1 MGSDL
6 SGGGGMKPLQSA
18 DRKAKLTPASGAS
31 PGTDLNADLNTDLV
45 KQIAGTIL
53 EGFNRHFSL
62 FQEITG
68 AAQARFEAADWD
80 AETAARKERIY
91 YYDLRVSEAIDHLN
105 ARFDLDKL
113 DKKLWLDIKRWY
125 LWLLYEHRQP
135 ELAESFYNSV
145 FCRLFDR
152 SYFNNDHIFVKPG
165 SAIDYLD
172 MDAPVYRSYYPDEAD
187 PPPNLRET
195 LRETLREILQS
206 FGLTRPWEDLERD
219 LDLVA
224 ENFQSVLQSDAAPA
238 PHRQLHVVSS
248 LFFRNK
254 AAYIVGRALIGG
266 DSQPFVMPILLD
278 DDRRLYIDTLLTEAD
293 DLALI
298 FSFTRAYFMVNTTVP
313 SGLVTFLQSILP
325 SKTRADLYTS
335 IGFQKQGKTL
345 FYREFLHHLE
355 HSTDKLITAPGIKGM
370 VMSVFTLP
378 SYPYVFK
385 VIKDRFAPPKTVDR
399 ATVKA
404 KYQTVK
410 MHDRVGRMADTLEFS
425 HVAFPVERFD
435 RELLEEL
442 QQEITSS
449 IYSEGGFIIIR
460 HLYIE
465 RRMVPFNI
473 FLDHADEEML
483 ERGVI
488 SYGNAIKEMIAA
500 NIFPGDML
508 LKNFG
513 VTRHNRVVF
522 YDYDEICHINEIKI
536 RAVPEARNA
545 EEEMADEP
553 WYHIDEHDFFPEQ
566 FEFFVVNHPK
576 FKKRFLAHHGEL
588 LTPAYWKK
596 VQNDVLQNKRY
607 DVFPYQKQKRFRH
620 RYRERYADD
629 SPSPSPH
636 RNKG

>member
-1 MGSDL
+1 M
-6 SGGGGMKPLQSA
+6 SA
-18 DRKAKLTPASGAS
+18 
-31 PGTDLNADLNTDLV
+31 DLV
-45 KQIAGTIL
+45 KPALVKQLAGTIL

-62 FQEITG
+62 FQEITA

-80 AETAARKERIY
+80 GETAARKERIY
-91 YYDLRVSEAIDHLN
+91 YYDLRVSEAMDDLN

-113 DKKLWLDIKRWY
+113 DKKLWQDIKRWY
-125 LWLLYEHRQP
+125 LWLLYDHKQP

-172 MDAPVYRSYYPDEAD
+172 IDDPVYSGYYPDED
-187 PPPNLRET
+187 GIRET
-195 LRETLREILQS
+195 FREILQS

-224 ENFQSVLQSDAAPA
+224 ENFQSALQSGATPA

-254 AAYIVGRALIGG
+254 AAYVVGRALIGV
-266 DSQPFVMPILLD
+266 DSQPFVMPVLLND
-278 DDRRLYIDTLLTEAD
+278 ERRLYIDTLLTEAD

-385 VIKDRFAPPKTVDR
+385 VIKDRFAPPKTIDR

-425 HVAFPVERFD
+425 HVAFPVERFSD
-435 RELLEEL
+435 ELLEEL
-442 QQEITSS
+442 QREITSS
-449 IYSEGGFIIIR
+449 IYLECGFVIIR

-465 RRMVPFNI
+465 RRMLPFNI

-513 VTRHNRVVF
+513 VTRQNRVVF
-522 YDYDEICHINEIKI
+522 YDYDEICQLNEIRI
-536 RAVPEARNA
+536 RALPEASNA

-553 WYHIDEHDFFPEQ
+553 WFHVGENDFFPEQ

-576 FKKRFLAHHGEL
+576 FKERFLAHHGEL
-588 LTPAYWKK
+588 LAPAYWKK
-596 VQNDVLQNKRY
+596 VQNDIQQNKRY
-607 DVFPYQKQKRFRH
+607 DVFPYQRHKRFRH
-620 RYRERYADD
+620 RYRERYALDAAIAET
-629 SPSPSPH
+629 SSLPPRES
-636 RNKG
+636 G

>member
-1 MGSDL
+1 M
-6 SGGGGMKPLQSA
+6 SA
-18 DRKAKLTPASGAS
+18 
-31 PGTDLNADLNTDLV
+31 DLV

-62 FQEITG
+62 FQKITG
-68 AAQARFEAADWD
+68 AAQARFEAADWEG
-80 AETAARKERIY
+80 ETAARKERIY
-91 YYDLRVSEAIDHLN
+91 YYDLRVNEAIDNLN

-113 DKKLWLDIKRWY
+113 DTKLWQNIKRWY
-125 LWLLYEHRQP
+125 MWMLYDHKQP

-172 MDAPVYRSYYPDEAD
+172 MDDPVYRGYYPDGD
-187 PPPNLRET
+187 GLRAT
-195 LRETLREILQS
+195 FREILQG
-206 FGLTRPWEDLERD
+206 FGMTRPWEDLERD
-219 LDLVA
+219 LDLVVGDF
-224 ENFQSVLQSDAAPA
+224 EPVLQSDVTPA

-254 AAYIVGRALIGG
+254 AAYVVGRALIGV
-266 DSQPFVMPILLD
+266 DSQPFVLPILLN
-278 DDRRLYIDTLLTEAD
+278 DRRQLYIDTILTEAD

-325 SKTRADLYTS
+325 GKTRADLYTS

-355 HSTDKLITAPGIKGM
+355 HSTDQLITAPGIKGM

-385 VIKDRFAPPKTVDR
+385 VIKDHFAPPKKTNR
-399 ATVKA
+399 ATVKE

-425 HVAFPVERFD
+425 HVAFPVERFSG
-435 RELLEEL
+435 ELLEEL
-442 QQEITSS
+442 QREITSG
-449 IYSEGGFIIIR
+449 IYIEGGFVIIR

-483 ERGVI
+483 DRSVA

-522 YDYDEICHINEIKI
+522 YDYDEICTMNEIRI
-536 RAVPEARNA
+536 RAVPTARNA
-545 EEEMADEP
+545 EEEMAGEP
-553 WYHIDEHDFFPEQ
+553 WFHIDENDFFPEQ
-566 FEFFVVNHPK
+566 FEHFVVNHPK
-576 FKKRFLAHHGEL
+576 FRERFLAHHGEL
-588 LTPAYWKK
+588 LEPAYWKK
-596 VQNDVLQNKRY
+596 VQNDIRQNKRH
-607 DVFPYQKQKRFRH
+607 DVFPYHRHKRFRH
-620 RYRERYADD
+620 RYRARYATD
-629 SPSPSPH
+629 
-636 RNKG
+636 